1 MIYII
6 PYFLLEL
13 YFSLEVGSRIG
24 FVGSVLWIA
33 ITFIMGIG
41 LLQNAHVSIMSNLF
55 SLSKGDMDSKNFYD
69 AQTAYFIGA
78 ILLIIPGVFSDI
90 LGIISLIYYLFLQ
103 FGGKI
108 PFIKNKTNIKKHNK
122 YTQGDDDVIDVEII
136 EHHSTSYRNY

>member
-13 YFSLEVGSRIG
+13 YFSLAVGSKIG

-33 ITFIMGIG
+33 ITFIIGIG

-55 SLSKGDMDSKNFYD
+55 SLSKGDIDGKRFHD
-69 AQTAYFIGA
+69 AQTAYFVGA

-90 LGIISLIYYLFLQ
+90 LGVIALIYYLFLQ

-108 PFIKNKTNIKKHNK
+108 PFIKDKSNIKKYNK
-122 YTQGDDDVIDVEII
+122 KEGDDDVIDVEII
-136 EHHSTSYRNY
+136 EHHSTSYRNH